1 MFRTVLIALD
11 LDAPDVAGRLAEAA
25 RMMVS
30 NSNSQL
36 HVVNVVPEA
45 GMSLVGA
52 ALGPNHFS
60 SIMEA
65 ARQAASDWM
74 KTTLPDGAQLHVEQ
88 GTIYDAILK
97 TADAVGAEAIVVGA
111 HRPQLRDYLV
121 GPNAA
126 RVVRHAKQSV
136 FVIR

>member
-1 MFRTVLIALD
+1 MFKTILIAVD
-11 LDAPDVAGRLAEAA
+11 LDEPESAARLAQAA
-25 RMMVS
+25 RMMAAQTGAS
-30 NSNSQL
+30 L

-52 ALGPNHFS
+52 ALGPGHFAG
-60 SIMEA
+60 IMEA
-65 ARQAASDWM
+65 ARQAASDWIGEA
-74 KTTLPDGAQLHVEQ
+74 LPEGARLHVVQ

-97 TADAVGAEAIVVGA
+97 EADRIDADAIVVGA

-126 RVVRHAKQSV
+126 RVVRHARQSV